1 MTSQNTTDTSITK
14 DGAAPSPAQ
23 RKLRI
28 SAKLRRA
35 IDLIAIQGM
44 SGRKAAEA
52 AGLHEVSLYKA
63 LAKPHVAEALEIRKA
78 EVVLEADK
86 LKGVARAIAI
96 RTGIELMAGAKSE
109 AVKAR
114 MVEFFAGEAKAGTSV
129 AVQVN
134 VDRGGYEYARPGAQV
149 VEIIEADKQAP
160 DYQSDDG
167 DDK

>member
-1 MTSQNTTDTSITK
+1 MTSPNATNTSLSNE
-14 DGAAPSPAQ
+14 GAAPPPAT

-63 LAKPHVAEALEIRKA
+63 LAKPHVAEALEARKA
-78 EVVLEADK
+78 EIVLEADK

-96 RTGIELMAGAKSE
+96 RTGIELMADAKSE

-114 MVEFFAGEAKAGTSV
+114 MVEFFAGEPRASANV

-149 VEIIEADKQAP
+149 VEIIDHGNQAP
-160 DYQSDDG
+160 DAKSG
-167 DDK
+167 DDAE